1 MSAGV
6 PTSSRAP
13 GRRRLVLILIA
24 AAGAWAALHL
34 GLSPA
39 GLIPS
44 EGGLGVAGRFLSAA
58 FQPALTYESDYVPA
72 GAPPLLL
79 KVLRAVWQT
88 IAFAAMTA
96 AVSTVVGLALGFF
109 GSTAWWADETTG
121 GAGPIRRLFFG
132 AIAPSIYAATRLL
145 IALMRSVHELLWA
158 VLFMAASDLTPLAA
172 LIAIAIPYS
181 GFLAKVFSEMVDE
194 APRNAAAALRAA
206 GASPLQVYCFGLLP
220 RALPDVLAYII
231 YRFECALRSS
241 TVVGFFGITTLGY
254 YIKQSFDELHY
265 REVWTYLYALVLMIA
280 LIDFWS
286 GALRRRLV
294 T

>member
-72 GAPPLLL
+72 GSPPLLL

-132 AIAPSIYAATRLL
+132 AIAPAIYAATRLL